1 MTSENVFPS
10 IAKFAADV
18 RRALAHLS
26 ADQIA
31 ELTGDLE
38 ANITASVADGA
49 PIPDVTAYVNE
60 LLSAAGLETPTK
72 HPRRSFGRALH
83 IVNEQLRGIAP
94 MLWFLRA
101 AGLTMVLAG
110 VTSER
115 PAVSGHSVFPAVYD
129 RVGLGVGVFA
139 FLLVA
144 SVRLGRREQRIP
156 ILVHAAI
163 AVVLGGLGALTLR
176 DEIRWSNSYA
186 MSQRNPCYELGYDS
200 RGVVRM
206 PDTPVPNLVG
216 MNFTESDKAI
226 IDWGRGLVIL
236 SATVMPADA
245 DLSEAIITEQQ
256 PMVLDD
262 SGACP
267 YLSIP
272 VRLDS
277 PSRYTP
283 PMTTAPSPESM
294 TTVLPSTT
302 TSTVSATTSPTL
314 PTPTTAPSVGPVP
327 TVALKNT
334 PTTGVVGEVF
344 GGSTLPNSLT
354 VRTTTS
360 VVVSPTTAVPVR

>member
-1 MTSENVFPS
+1 
-10 IAKFAADV
+10 
-18 RRALAHLS
+18 
-26 ADQIA
+26 
-31 ELTGDLE
+31 
-38 ANITASVADGA
+38 
-49 PIPDVTAYVNE
+49 
-60 LLSAAGLETPTK
+60 
-72 HPRRSFGRALH
+72 
-83 IVNEQLRGIAP
+83 

-115 PAVSGHSVFPAVYD
+115 PAVSGQSVFPAVYD
-129 RVGLGVGVFA
+129 RVGLGIGVFV
-139 FLLVA
+139 FLLLA

-163 AVVLGGLGALTLR
+163 AVVLGVLGALTLR
-176 DEIRWSNSYA
+176 DEIRWSNSYV
-186 MSQRNPCYELGYDS
+186 MSQRNPCYGLGYDS

-216 MNFTESDKAI
+216 MNFAESDKAI
-226 IDWGRGLVIL
+226 TDWGGGLVVL
-236 SATVMPADA
+236 SATAGPADS
-245 DLSEAIITEQQ
+245 DFSGAIITEQQ
-256 PMVLDD
+256 PMVLDN

-267 YLSIP
+267 YLSIS
-272 VRLDS
+272 VLLDS
-277 PSRYTP
+277 PARYTP
-283 PMTTAPSPESM
+283 PTTTVPNPESM
-294 TTVLPSTT
+294 TTVLPGNVLPSTT

-344 GGSTLPNSLT
+344 GGSTLPNSST

-360 VVVSPTTAVPVR
+360 VVVSPTSVAPVR